1 MDPKTLAAVL
11 AALDA
16 WFKSM
21 ADSLTD
27 NARTSYVEGSKAGDR
42 EVRIR
47 LPSSSYSEA
56 ADAYAKEYGRRLVE
70 DGGSEVFDK
79 DAGKYAFK
87 PWFANSNEEA
97 RKRVAEIIEQGI
109 KEGKPAGRKE
119 RVKGGYT
126 DGTIAKDLEEYF
138 DERRSHAST
147 VARTEKANITNA
159 SRLEQLQRRGVR
171 EVDVY
176 DGTDD
181 DDECRAAN
189 GSRWPIEYALEHR
202 LQHPNCTRR
211 FRAVLDGA
219 TIRRG

>member
-1 MDPKTLAAVL
+1 MDPKLLAQVM
-11 AALDA
+11 AALNT
-16 WFKSM
+16 WFASM
-21 ADSLTD
+21 AASLTD
-27 NARTSYVEGSKAGDR
+27 NARTSYAEGAKAADR

-47 LPSSSYSEA
+47 LGSSAYSEA
-56 ADAYAKEYGRRLVE
+56 AANYAKEYGRKLVE

-79 DAGKYAFK
+79 EAGKYVFK
-87 PWFANSNEEA
+87 PWYSDSSEET
-97 RKRVAEIIEQGI
+97 RSRVVEIIEQGI
-109 KEGKPAGRKE
+109 KDGKPAGTKE
-119 RVKGGYT
+119 RKKGGYT
-126 DGTIAKDLEEYF
+126 DGSIAKDLEEYF

-147 VARTEKANITNA
+147 VAHTEKANITNA